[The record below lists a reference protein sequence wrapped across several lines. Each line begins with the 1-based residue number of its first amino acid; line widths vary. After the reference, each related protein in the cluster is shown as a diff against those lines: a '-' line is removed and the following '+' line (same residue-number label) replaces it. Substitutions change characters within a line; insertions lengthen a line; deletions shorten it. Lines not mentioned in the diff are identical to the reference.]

1 MRMRTS
7 SWILVWLGLTVAVMP
22 FDQCVHMWSWSNPRG
37 VVRDVLTANDYLS
50 GYPVHLLFVSIL
62 LSQVNRKRLVA
73 GYLAAMV
80 GQGLVVDL
88 IKVMVG
94 RGRPLLGK
102 GAYFFQPFAYPD
114 EEMTSFPSGDAA
126 AAMALATLLGI
137 YFPKSRWL
145 FWLLALSAAIARVA
159 RSRHFISDVVFGAGV
174 GVIVA
179 MFVVRWLGQSYFVFG
194 PQKDRPLSFPT
205 PGNNWGTI
213 SSPEVVFLRE
223 PR

>member
-1 MRMRTS
+1 MKALF
-7 SWILVWLGLTVAVMP
+7 WIVVWLGLTVAVMP
-22 FDQCVHMWSWSNPRG
+22 FDQMVHMWGWSNPRG
-37 VVRDVLTANDYLS
+37 AVRDVLTANDYLS

-62 LSQVNRKRLVA
+62 LSQENRKRLVA

-88 IKVMVG
+88 IKVLVG

-145 FWLLALSAAIARVA
+145 FWVLGLMAAIARVA

-179 MFVVRWLGQSYFVFG
+179 MFAVRWLGQSYFVFA
-194 PQKDRPLSFPT
+194 PQRDCPLPL
-205 PGNNWGTI
+205 PAPENNWRTI
-213 SSPEVVFLRE
+213 SSPEDVFLRE